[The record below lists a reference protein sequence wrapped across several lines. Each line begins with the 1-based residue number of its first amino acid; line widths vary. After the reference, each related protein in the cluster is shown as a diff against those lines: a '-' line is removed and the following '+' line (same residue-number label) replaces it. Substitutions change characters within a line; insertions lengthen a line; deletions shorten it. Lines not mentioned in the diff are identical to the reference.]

1 MHQTGTLVR
10 VLSVIPCTS
19 PCQMRRQ
26 GKLSLRSPGIPAAT
40 HGYLMSEIQELV
52 AENVVIG
59 GSNITSH
66 RCPISDRVISASW
79 VEVGYVA

>member
-1 MHQTGTLVR
+1 
-10 VLSVIPCTS
+10 
-19 PCQMRRQ
+19 
-26 GKLSLRSPGIPAAT
+26 
-40 HGYLMSEIQELV
+40 MSEIQELV